1 MRHVLGGSR
10 GLGGLRGLG
19 WLTLGLVTFVG
30 CDSKVTR
37 EAALSDASGLAVGA
51 PVTSHGVT
59 IGQVVEVS
67 LGTGSAPVRV
77 RFEIE
82 PEPPL
87 AAGVCASVVSG
98 PAPRLALEAGSA
110 AAGSYADVPPC
121 ALDLGGLL
129 DGLTSLPTLPELDLP
144 SLGEAAER
152 AGAATREAAE
162 GFVRGA
168 AGDDGARDVGRAL
181 GETLRELEQGV
192 REGSEAPP
200 STTTTP

>member
-1 MRHVLGGSR
+1 MRHVLGG
-10 GLGGLRGLG
+10 LGSSTLG
-19 WLTLGLVTFVG
+19 SLTLGLVVFLSA

-67 LGTGSAPVRV
+67 LGSGSAPVRV

-87 AAGVCASVVSG
+87 AAGVCASVDVSG
-98 PAPRLALEAGSA
+98 AAPRLALEPGSA
-110 AAGSYADVPPC
+110 ASGSYADVPPC

-129 DGLTSLPTLPELDLP
+129 DGLPSLPTLPELDLP

>member
-1 MRHVLGGSR
+1 MRHVLRGSR
-10 GLGGLRGLG
+10 ELGVLG
-19 WLTLGLVTFVG
+19 WVALVLLTLGA
-30 CDSKVTR
+30 CDSKVAR
-37 EAALSDASGLAVGA
+37 EAALSDAQGLAVGA
-51 PVTSHGVT
+51 AVTSHGVT

-67 LGTGSAPVRV
+67 LGSGTAPVRV

-87 AAGVCASVVSG
+87 AAGVCASVDVSG
-98 PAPRLALEAGSA
+98 SAPRLVLEPGTA

-129 DGLTSLPTLPELDLP
+129 DGLPSLPSLPSLELP

-168 AGDDGARDVGRAL
+168 AGEDGARDVGRAL

-192 REGSEAPP
+192 REGSEPAP
-200 STTTTP
+200 STTTP